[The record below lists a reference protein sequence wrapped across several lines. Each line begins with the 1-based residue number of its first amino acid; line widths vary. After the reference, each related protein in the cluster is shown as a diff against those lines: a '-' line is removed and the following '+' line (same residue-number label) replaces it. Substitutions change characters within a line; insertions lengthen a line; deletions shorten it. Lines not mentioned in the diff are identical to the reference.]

1 MSRLTISILAVS
13 SARNLFSRSNRGRE
27 RKREAVRVK
36 KVSEFDEI
44 SIDVYIFKRGKE
56 SIVRELSV
64 MKRREK
70 NEEMIEAFDLRET
83 VGSWLVPKYF
93 PSRKRGTCTR
103 FGRVYYERESEAWC
117 HNARPVAYERTRE

>member
-64 MKRREK
+64 MKR
-70 NEEMIEAFDLRET
+70 
-83 VGSWLVPKYF
+83 
-93 PSRKRGTCTR
+93 
-103 FGRVYYERESEAWC
+103 
-117 HNARPVAYERTRE
+117 

>member
-13 SARNLFSRSNRGRE
+13 SARNLFSRSNRKRE
-27 RKREAVRVK
+27 REREKEAVRVK

-64 MKRREK
+64 MKR
-70 NEEMIEAFDLRET
+70 
-83 VGSWLVPKYF
+83 
-93 PSRKRGTCTR
+93 
-103 FGRVYYERESEAWC
+103 
-117 HNARPVAYERTRE
+117 